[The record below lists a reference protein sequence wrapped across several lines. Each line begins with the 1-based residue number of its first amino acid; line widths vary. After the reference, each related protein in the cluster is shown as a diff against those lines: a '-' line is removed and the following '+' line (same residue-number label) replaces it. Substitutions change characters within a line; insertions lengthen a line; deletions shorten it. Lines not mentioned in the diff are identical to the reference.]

1 MPTGISNSPLKETGV
16 QYSTSGT
23 GKGYVDP
30 RYQSPASGV
39 DQKYDVDNTM
49 ASIGLFSTG
58 ANMGGSLI
66 DASNNDALSED
77 YKNKAVAGA
86 VLKGAGTGASI
97 GGSIGSVFPGVGNIA
112 GAFIGGTIG
121 GVAGGITGGKQ
132 ADKDI
137 KIAKSELEIAK
148 INEAMQDESAL
159 GMTGEPK
166 KLTSIEGTIPYNKS
180 ANQHNSGLMMNKIA
194 MSGISSKY

>member
-1 MPTGISNSPLKETGV
+1 MPTGTSNSPLKQTGM

-39 DQKYDVDNTM
+39 DQKYDVDNT
-49 ASIGLFSTG
+49 AAAVGLLSSAAGT
-58 ANMGGSLI
+58 GGSLI

-77 YKNKAVAGA
+77 YKNKAVASA
-86 VLKGAGTGASI
+86 ALKGAGTGASI
-97 GGSIGSVFPGVGNIA
+97 GGSIGSVIPVVGTGVGMLVG
-112 GAFIGGTIG
+112 GAIGAT
-121 GVAGGITGGKQ
+121 AGGITGGKQ

-148 INEAMQDESAL
+148 INEAIQDESAL
-159 GMTGEPK
+159 VMTGK
-166 KLTSIEGTIPYNKS
+166 TKALTSIQGTIPYNKS
-180 ANQHNSGLMMNKIA
+180 ANEHKSGLTMNKIA

>member
-1 MPTGISNSPLKETGV
+1 MPTGTSNSPLKETGV

-23 GKGYVDP
+23 GQGYIDP

-39 DQKYDVDNTM
+39 DQKYDVDNT
-49 ASIGLFSTG
+49 AAAVGLLSSAAG
-58 ANMGGSLI
+58 AGSSLI
-66 DASNNDALSED
+66 DASNNNALSED
-77 YKNKAVAGA
+77 YKNKAVTSAA
-86 VLKGAGTGASI
+86 LKGAGTGASI
-97 GGSIGSVFPGVGNIA
+97 GGTVGSVIPVVGTGVGMLVG
-112 GAFIGGTIG
+112 GAIG
-121 GVAGGITGGKQ
+121 GVAGGITGGQQ

-137 KIAKSELEIAK
+137 QIAKSELEIAK
-148 INEAMQDESAL
+148 INKAIQDESGL
-159 GMTGEPK
+159 TMTGEPK